1 MNDNILS
8 QEEIDLLLRGESSSL
23 PNIKELTDLEKD
35 AIGEIC
41 NISMGSAAT
50 ALSSLLGK
58 KVEITTPR
66 VKVTTRSEFQLE
78 YPLPYVIVNVKY
90 TSGFVGEN
98 LFVIKQSDAAVIV
111 DLMMGG
117 DGSNPPSE
125 LNELHLSAISEAM
138 NQMMGSAATAMSTIF
153 NKKINISPPSLKL
166 VNLAEEQIDS
176 LEKEDDRLVLV
187 TFKMFIEGLVDS
199 EMMQLLPFSFAQE
212 ISRGLLGQLEE
223 SASPEQQTPTVT
235 TAETKAEEQT
245 VKKSSQQ
252 AIYRDEGVAVQPA
265 QFMPFEPPTA
275 PPKDTANLSLIL
287 DVSLQFS
294 VELGRT
300 YKTIKEILE
309 LGPGS
314 IVELDKLAGE
324 PVDVLVNG
332 KPIAKGEVVV
342 IDENY
347 GVRITEI
354 LSSKERIDRINQ

>member
-1 MNDNILS
+1 
-8 QEEIDLLLRGESSSL
+8 
-23 PNIKELTDLEKD
+23 
-35 AIGEIC
+35 
-41 NISMGSAAT
+41 MGTAAT
-50 ALSSLLGK
+50 TLSNLIGK
-58 KVEITTPR
+58 RVEITTPK
-66 VKVTTRSEFQLE
+66 VKVTTRNQFQLE
-78 YPLPYVIVNVKY
+78 YPLPYVVVNVRY

-117 DGSNPPSE
+117 DGSNPPTE

-138 NQMMGSAATAMSTIF
+138 NQMMGSASTSMSTIF
-153 NKKINISPPSLKL
+153 NKTINISPPSLKL

-176 LEKEDDRLVLV
+176 LEKEDERLILV
-187 TFKMFIEGLVDS
+187 TFKMFIEDLIDS
-199 EMMQLLPFSFAQE
+199 EMMQLLPIGFAKE
-212 ISRGLLGQLEE
+212 ISKGLLGQLDEDTPP
-223 SASPEQQTPTVT
+223 AKQTT
-235 TAETKAEEQT
+235 TGIVEEEQT
-245 VKKSSQQ
+245 PHAIQQ
-252 AIYRDEGVAVQPA
+252 HVHHEEGVAVQPA
-265 QFMPFEPPTA
+265 QFMPFEPISA

-314 IVELDKLAGE
+314 IVELEKLAGE

-354 LSSKERIDRINQ
+354 LSSTERINKINQ

>member
-1 MNDNILS
+1 
-8 QEEIDLLLRGESSSL
+8 
-23 PNIKELTDLEKD
+23 
-35 AIGEIC
+35 
-41 NISMGSAAT
+41 MGTAAT
-50 ALSSLLGK
+50 ALSNLLGK

-66 VKVTTRSEFQLE
+66 VKVTTRSQFQLD
-78 YPLPYVIVNVKY
+78 YPLPYVVVKVRF

-117 DGSNPPSE
+117 DGSNPPQE

-138 NQMMGSAATAMSTIF
+138 NQMMGSAATSMSTIF
-153 NKKINISPPSLKL
+153 NKTINISPPSLKL

-176 LEKEDDRLVLV
+176 LEKEDETMVLV

-199 EMMQLLPFSFAQE
+199 EMMQLLPFGFAKE
-212 ISRGLLGQLEE
+212 ISKGLLGQLEE
-223 SASPEQQTPTVT
+223 APSEQQKATQPAAAATV
-235 TAETKAEEQT
+235 EEQAAT
-245 VKKSSQQ
+245 GTGQQ
-252 AIYRDEGVAVQPA
+252 AIRREDGIAVQPA
-265 QFMPFEPPTA
+265 QFMPFEPTA
-275 PPKDTANLSLIL
+275 AAPKDTANLSLIL
-287 DVSLQFS
+287 DVALQFS

-314 IVELDKLAGE
+314 IVELEKLAGE

>member
-1 MNDNILS
+1 MS
-8 QEEIDLLLRGESSSL
+8 QEEIDLLLRGEGGSST
-23 PNIKELTDLEKD
+23 KELSDLEKD

-41 NISMGSAAT
+41 NISMGTAAT
-50 ALSSLLGK
+50 ALSNLLGK

-66 VKVTTRSEFQLE
+66 VKVTTRSQFQLE
-78 YPLPYVIVNVKY
+78 YPLPYVVVNVRY

-117 DGSNPPSE
+117 DGSNPPQE

-138 NQMMGSAATAMSTIF
+138 NQMMGSAATSMSTIF
-153 NKKINISPPSLKL
+153 NKTINISPPSLKL

-176 LEKEDDRLVLV
+176 LEKEDETLVLV

-199 EMMQLLPFSFAQE
+199 EMMQLLPFSFARE

-223 SASPEQQTPTVT
+223 APSEQQAAAGLA
-235 TAETKAEEQT
+235 AETTTEEQT
-245 VKKSSQQ
+245 TGTGQQ
-252 AIYRDEGVAVQPA
+252 TVRREDGVAVQPA
-265 QFMPFEPPTA
+265 QFMPFEPSTA

-287 DVSLQFS
+287 DVALQFS

-314 IVELDKLAGE
+314 IVELEKLAGE